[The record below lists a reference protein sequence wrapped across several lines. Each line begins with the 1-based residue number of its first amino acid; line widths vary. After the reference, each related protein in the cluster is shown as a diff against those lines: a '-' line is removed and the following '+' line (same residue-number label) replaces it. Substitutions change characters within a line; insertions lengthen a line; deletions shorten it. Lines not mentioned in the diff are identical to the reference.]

1 MACNSVAGE
10 SGSINVCSV
19 EPAESGYL
27 VPEDMLF
34 LPAHGVR
41 SECVLLWFAGY
52 GLYQV
57 ITVVRREGEILDME
71 DL

>member
-41 SECVLLWFAGY
+41 SESVSA
-52 GLYQV
+52 
-57 ITVVRREGEILDME
+57 VVGRIWTILGCHSVR
-71 DL
+71 